1 MSTVPA
7 GVFKA
12 KCLELMDE
20 VERTREEVVV
30 TKYGRPVAKLVPIQG
45 GQTPPLFGRAK
56 GTVVHVAD
64 DAFMP
69 EPELWDALNDE

>member
-12 KCLELMDE
+12 KCLEIMDE
-20 VERTREEVVV
+20 VERTREEVIV
-30 TKYGRPVAKLVPIQG
+30 TKYGRPVAKLVPVQG
-45 GQTPPLFGRAK
+45 GQTTPLFGRAK
-56 GTVVHVAD
+56 GTVVHIAD